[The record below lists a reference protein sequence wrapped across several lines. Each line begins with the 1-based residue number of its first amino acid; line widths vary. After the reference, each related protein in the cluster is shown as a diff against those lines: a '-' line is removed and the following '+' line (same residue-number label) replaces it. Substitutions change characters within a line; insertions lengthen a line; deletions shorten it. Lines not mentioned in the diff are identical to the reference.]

1 MAAIDYFLKL
11 DGISGESEDS
21 KHKGEIEVLSFS
33 FGETH
38 SGSAGPGGGGGAGK
52 VQMSD
57 FSFTARTSKAS
68 PQLFLHCAQGKH
80 IKQALLTVRKA
91 GGSQQEYLKIKLND
105 ILVSSY
111 AIGGSEGAAEGEPQD
126 VFSLNF
132 VKLSYDYAPQKA
144 DGSLDAPVH
153 AGWDTLKN
161 VKI

>member
-11 DGISGESEDS
+11 DGITGESVDA
-21 KHKGEIEVLSFS
+21 KHKGEIELLSFS
-33 FGETH
+33 FGQTLSVGPGVG
-38 SGSAGPGGGGGAGK
+38 SGSGAGK
-52 VQMSD
+52 VEMSD

-91 GGSQQEYLKIKLND
+91 GGSQQEYLKMKLND

-111 AIGGSEGAAEGEPQD
+111 AIGGSEGGAEGEPQD

-132 VKLSYDYAPQKA
+132 VKLSYDYAAQKA

>member
-11 DGISGESEDS
+11 DGISGESKDS
-21 KHKGEIEVLSFS
+21 KHKGEIELLSFS

-38 SGSAGPGGGGGAGK
+38 GGSAGSGGGGGAGK

-57 FSFTARTSKAS
+57 FSFTARTTKAS
-68 PQLFLHCAQGKH
+68 PQLFLSCAQGKH
-80 IKQALLTVRKA
+80 LKQAILTVRKA
-91 GGSQQEYLKIKLND
+91 GGSQQEYLIIKLND
-105 ILVSSY
+105 VLVSSY
-111 AIGGSEGAAEGEPQD
+111 ALGGSEGGADGDPQD

-132 VKLSYDYAPQKA
+132 VKLSYDYKPQKA

-153 AGWDTLKN
+153 AGWDLSKN